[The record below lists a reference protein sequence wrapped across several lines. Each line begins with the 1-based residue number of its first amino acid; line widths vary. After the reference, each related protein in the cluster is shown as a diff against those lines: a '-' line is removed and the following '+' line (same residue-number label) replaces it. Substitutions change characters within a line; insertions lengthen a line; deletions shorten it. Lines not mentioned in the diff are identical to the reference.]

1 MESGGDAPGCSASRE
16 TLMKVPTPPQ
26 TYTPVAEA
34 QRNFLLENADRQNRK
49 INSDVEIS
57 SSRLI
62 LTSPNGSRY
71 SVVVSNAGALSA
83 TAL

>member
-1 MESGGDAPGCSASRE
+1 
-16 TLMKVPTPPQ
+16 MKVPTPPK

-49 INSDVEIS
+49 INADVEIAS
-57 SSRLI
+57 SKLI
-62 LTSPNGSRY
+62 LTSPNGSRF

>member
-1 MESGGDAPGCSASRE
+1 
-16 TLMKVPTPPQ
+16 MKVPTPPQ
-26 TYTPVAEA
+26 TYTPVMEA

-49 INSDVEIS
+49 INADVEIAS
-57 SSRLI
+57 SKLI
-62 LTSPNGSRY
+62 LTSANGSRF